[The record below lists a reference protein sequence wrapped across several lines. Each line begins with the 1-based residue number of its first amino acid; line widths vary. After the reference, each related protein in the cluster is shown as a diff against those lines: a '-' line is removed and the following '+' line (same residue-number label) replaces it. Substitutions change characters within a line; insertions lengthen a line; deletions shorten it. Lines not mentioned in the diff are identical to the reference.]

1 MAHIQFALPLCED
14 EITIADDD
22 YRDWLQCRCGRYYSR
37 KTLNAYKQA
46 LDALFAADERA
57 AQIEEF
63 AANEDAARR
72 LAVDGE
78 GAVAPTA
85 ETVPAQAAND
95 EYARTWEPSAPAA
108 TAAADLNHA
117 PVRVQPLRPRR
128 ALPKLT
134 PQQTLLTVAASL
146 LLIALS
152 IFFGTTWNE
161 PWFSLPLKAGVLAVI
176 VAATAFGSIRS
187 KKYFVIISNFLAAL
201 SAGFLALGLYAAA
214 ALGLFGDSTIADPN
228 VSPYLAF
235 VILVTGAYSTLM
247 GRRFKVFGWLAVPP
261 ISIGLAGI
269 LSVSY
274 FQQHQ
279 LWTNFDAT
287 ILSLTVLLV
296 YVVGR
301 LTRITAPVKLEVA
314 KKSKK
319 AADTEESDDEREN
332 EYQIDLFDREQRALS
347 NLIRVS
353 AGLSMAVFAF
363 KLVSSLP
370 LAVLTPTV
378 GVSSIGF
385 FVLAVFWLG
394 ASVAIDLR
402 GANYIVADSVPLWAK
417 RVSWNLGFA
426 ILAGSVLLSLR
437 TGATGVNWL
446 ITIADALIG
455 AAVLFAIPSKLA
467 QKFEAALLASQAS
480 AAVVWVLYVLL
491 AAVHGELDSTL
502 FASWLSIVAAALFV
516 KAWLIKQRI
525 FALLA
530 ALAGNVAAASLVI
543 LQTGDNTSVLGS
555 LAIAFALCSVW
566 FVATRVLDSRLRAEA
581 PFGPWIYLGAN
592 LVVALGLI
600 SHWDASGD
608 NWLIIVVAAVL
619 SAALAWLAH
628 SKLALANEK
637 RPLVL
642 VSLLWAASGFAILA
656 KGTYEEANHA
666 VWSVYAL
673 VVFAIALFELAKSK
687 SVSSMFA
694 GIVFGS
700 LATILTARWS
710 LDATVASHIVN
721 PAAFLALA
729 AITSMLVH
737 RVGKTSSRELNLAA
751 SASFVASWA
760 TFMTYKVQLT
770 AGWSD
775 SDASSNSIWAVA
787 VFAVFASVLLLL
799 RLREPAKKNLSL
811 FFGVAGVTSLLGAL
825 LAASSVSRTWISLL
839 LITFTLGLA
848 FALSY
853 VTARSVKSS
862 IWFWAAYALALSSIA
877 STQATIL
884 AGQSGAVLNTWLSLI
899 MPISLALTLG
909 LHTLMTSASKATG
922 TNFGWQIL
930 PGVSVGAAV
939 LALATP
945 NFAGYYSTTAIAGAP
960 GGQWTTIIGFSALA
974 VVYLG
979 LRLRSKA
986 STESA
991 RALLSTS
998 AIALV
1003 LAMVG
1008 LVQAAE
1014 ADLQVQI
1021 ATILGVYALLLIAQ
1035 ALVKRELRTNFYGS
1049 SLLIVSAWLFINK
1062 LTIGATFG
1070 LAEYYSLLGAAV
1082 FLLSSWLIKRSD
1094 TKLDLTSWRY
1104 VLPAVYLVGTVIG
1117 ITQFSGQSFASN
1129 WIQVAL
1135 ADAIGVVAF
1144 FGSRA
1149 KFGSDAKARTRA
1161 LRAVGVISWALA
1173 LYVTLSD
1180 SGLPDWNYEGQL
1192 LREVII
1198 GLSVSATMLVFARI
1212 ERSRAF
1218 VISGYVT
1225 SVLTGFVTGAY
1236 LDLKVI
1242 SDIPEL
1248 YTLAI
1253 AVALLAAGLV
1263 ASSVD
1268 VISAKWRSM
1277 AVYGA
1282 PLLTVGVPSAVF
1294 AWATVAQPI
1303 ASLDGGQLTRVL
1315 ALAIGGG
1322 ILVVLGVRLGNLGV
1336 TVAGVAPL
1344 ALTLVPNVWFRIED
1358 AFSGRTQI
1366 EIKAMFVGLVMYG
1379 AMRSI
1384 FAALKTSM
1392 KSIVYVGIPVVIAI
1406 GPAMLDA
1413 LSALSQP
1420 TLTGEDWIRF
1430 GIVLGGSLLL
1440 LVIGALRKLG
1450 GLFVPGAVGVIISA
1464 LPYAW
1469 AQIGS
1474 QNWALWVVLILVATL
1489 LVLVAIRLEQFKNG
1503 ARSASKWMR
1512 ELR

>member
-1 MAHIQFALPLCED
+1 MATIKFALPLCDD
-14 EITIADDD
+14 EIRIADDD
-22 YRDWLQCRCGRYYSR
+22 YRDWLTCTCGRYYSR
-37 KTLNAYKQA
+37 KTLNSYKQA

-63 AANEDAARR
+63 AANEDATRR
-72 LAVDGE
+72 LSVDGE

-85 ETVPAQAAND
+85 EPVAAQTNTD
-95 EYARTWEPSAPAA
+95 DYARDWELSTPSAS
-108 TAAADLNHA
+108 AAASLNHA

-176 VAATAFGSIRS
+176 VAATAFGAIRS

-214 ALGLFGDSTIADPN
+214 ALGLFGDKTIADPN
-228 VSPYLAF
+228 VSPYLAV

-247 GRRFKVFGWLAVPP
+247 GRRFRVFGWLAVSP
-261 ISIGLAGI
+261 ISVGLAGI

-274 FQQHQ
+274 FQQHE
-279 LWTNFDAT
+279 LWPNFDAT
-287 ILSLTVLLV
+287 ILSLTALLV

-301 LTRITAPVKLEVA
+301 LTRITAPAELEVS

-319 AADTEESDDEREN
+319 AAATEDSEDEREN
-332 EYQIDLFDREQRALS
+332 KYQIDLFDREQRALS
-347 NLIRVS
+347 NLIRIS
-353 AGLSMAVFAF
+353 AGLSMALFA
-363 KLVSSLP
+363 LNVLSVLP
-370 LAVLTPTV
+370 LAVLQRTE

-385 FVLAVFWLG
+385 FVLAAFWLA
-394 ASVAIDLR
+394 ASVVIDLR

-437 TGATGVNWL
+437 SSTTGINWL
-446 ITIADALIG
+446 ITIADAVIG
-455 AAVLFAIPSKLA
+455 AVLLFAIPSKLA
-467 QKFEAALLASQAS
+467 QKFEASLLASQIS
-480 AAVVWVLYVLL
+480 AGLVWAIYVLL

-530 ALAGNVAAASLVI
+530 ALAGNVAAVSLV
-543 LQTGDNTSVLGS
+543 LMQTGDNSAVLVS
-555 LAIAFALCSVW
+555 FAIAFVLGSVW
-566 FVATRVLDSRLRAEA
+566 FVATRVLDSRLKSEA
-581 PFGPWIYLGAN
+581 GFGPWIYLGAN
-592 LVVALGLI
+592 VALALGLI
-600 SHWDASGD
+600 AHWDASGD
-608 NWLIIVVAAVL
+608 NWMILAVAAVL
-619 SAALAWLAH
+619 SAALAWLEH
-628 SKLALANEK
+628 SKLARANEK

-642 VSLLWAASGFAILA
+642 VALLWSVSGFAILA
-656 KGTYEEANHA
+656 KGSYEPNHA

-687 SVSSMFA
+687 LVSSMFA
-694 GIVFGS
+694 GIIFGS

-721 PAAFLALA
+721 PAVFLALA
-729 AITSMLVH
+729 VITSMLVH

-775 SDASSNSIWAVA
+775 SDASGNSILTVA
-787 VFAVFASVLLLL
+787 VFAIFATALLLL
-799 RLREPAKKNLSL
+799 RLREPVKKNLSL
-811 FFGVAGVTSLLGAL
+811 FFGVAGVTSLLGSL
-825 LAASSVSRTWISLL
+825 LAASSVSRTWMSLL
-839 LITFTLGLA
+839 LITFTLVLA

-853 VTARSVKSS
+853 VTARSLKSS

-899 MPISLALTLG
+899 LPITLALTLV
-909 LHTLMTSASKATG
+909 LHTLMSSASKATG
-922 TNFGWQIL
+922 TKFGWQIL

-945 NFAGYYSTTAIAGAP
+945 MFAGYYSTSAIAGAP
-960 GGQWTTIIGFSALA
+960 GGQWTTIIGFSVLAAL
-974 VVYLG
+974 YLG
-979 LRLRSKA
+979 LRLRSK
-986 STESA
+986 SSDESA

-1003 LAMVG
+1003 LGLVG
-1008 LVQAAE
+1008 LFQAAE
-1014 ADLQVQI
+1014 ADLQIQL
-1021 ATILGVYALLLIAQ
+1021 ATIMGVYALLLIAQ
-1035 ALVKRELRTNFYGS
+1035 ALVRRELRTNFYGS
-1049 SLLIVSAWLFINK
+1049 GLLIASAWLLINK
-1062 LTIGATFG
+1062 FTIDATFG
-1070 LAEYYSLLGAAV
+1070 LAEYYSVFGAAV
-1082 FLLSSWLIKRSD
+1082 FLLSSWLIKRTE
-1094 TKLDLTSWRY
+1094 TKLDLTAWRS

-1117 ITQFSGQSFASN
+1117 ISQFTGQSFASN
-1129 WIQVAL
+1129 WIQVVL
-1135 ADAIGVVAF
+1135 ADAIGLAAF
-1144 FGSRA
+1144 FGSRV
-1149 KFGSDAKARTRA
+1149 KFDLDAKARVRA

-1173 LYVTLSD
+1173 LYVSLND
-1180 SGLPDWNYEGQL
+1180 NGAEDWLYEGQL

-1198 GLSVSATMLVFARI
+1198 GVTVSATMLVFARL

-1218 VISGYVT
+1218 VIAGYAT
-1225 SVLTGFVTGAY
+1225 SVLAGSVTGGY
-1236 LDLKVI
+1236 LNFVVSFDV
-1242 SDIPEL
+1242 PEL
-1248 YTLAI
+1248 FTAAI

-1282 PLLTVGVPSAVF
+1282 PLLTIGVPSAVF

-1315 ALAIGGG
+1315 ALAIGGA
-1322 ILVVLGVRLGNLGV
+1322 ILVVLGVRLGNLGL

-1358 AFSGRTQI
+1358 AFSGRTQL
-1366 EIKAMFVGLVMYG
+1366 EIKALFVGLVLYG
-1379 AMRSI
+1379 ALRSI

-1420 TLTGEDWIRF
+1420 TLTSEDWIRF

-1469 AQIGS
+1469 AQISS

-1503 ARSASKWMR
+1503 ARSASNWMR